1 MFGSMR
7 LSAALTLA
15 ALAAG
20 SVQAQIAINP
30 AAGAAAR
37 GFGGFTGVSAGV
49 GLPIGGIGVTTPFGL
64 STVGGNPWAGGT
76 LGLSPYG
83 VGGYGL
89 ATQPGY
95 SGGYDPPYQYNPPY
109 FGYRQD
115 PMNGYLTGVASVT
128 SATGQYW
135 KDIQSARLT
144 REEAHRSA
152 FETARKRLEL
162 QRWAEAQKPKTQDI
176 IDATVRSDLDR
187 ARRDAPMT
195 EVVSGKSLNDL
206 LNNVRKLGRL
216 SRGPNISL
224 EEDTLKHVNLTS
236 PAVSGNVGMLKD
248 GGKITWPLSL
258 QEKQFEDLRTRL
270 ARNIEQAVEAIKTDR
285 DGKVEPRLMRDIE
298 ADRRALAEMVKNSQ
312 DDLTIGQYLE
322 AQRFMG
328 QLSAAVSALKD
339 PQVKK
344 YFSNTWNAKGKT
356 VAELMEHMK
365 TEGLNF
371 GAAGPGDEA
380 AYMALYY
387 ALREF
392 ESGLA
397 LAQK

>member
-1 MFGSMR
+1 MFGSRR
-7 LSAALTLA
+7 LSAALALA

-20 SVQAQIAINP
+20 AAQAQIAMNP
-30 AAGAAAR
+30 GAAGAM
-37 GFGGFTGVSAGV
+37 GFGGFSGGTAGV
-49 GLPIGGIGVTTPFGL
+49 GLPIGGIGVATPYGL
-64 STVGGNPWAGGT
+64 STVGGNPYAAGS
-76 LGLSPYG
+76 LGMSPYG

-89 ATQPGY
+89 STAPG
-95 SGGYDPPYQYNPPY
+95 GGGMPFPYQYNP
-109 FGYRQD
+109 GYGIRQD

-144 REEAHRSA
+144 REEARRSS
-152 FETARKRLEL
+152 FETTRKQIEL
-162 QRWAEAQKPKTQDI
+162 QRWYEAQKPKTQDI
-176 IDATVRSDLDR
+176 IDSTVKSDLDR
-187 ARRDAPMT
+187 ARKDAPMT
-195 EVVSGKSLNDL
+195 EVIAGKSLNDL

-216 SRGPNISL
+216 TRGPNIQL
-224 EEDTLKHVNLTS
+224 EEETLKHINLTS
-236 PAVSGNVGMLKD
+236 PAVSGNVGLLKD

-258 QEKQFEDLRTRL
+258 QEKQFEVIRTRL
-270 ARNIEQAVEAIKTDR
+270 SRNIEQAVDAIKTN
-285 DGKVEPRLMRDIE
+285 DGKVEARLLLDIE
-298 ADRRALAEMVKNSQ
+298 ADRKALAELVKNSQ

-328 QLSAAVSALKD
+328 QLSAAVNALKD

-344 YFSNTWNAKGKT
+344 YFSNTWNAKGKN

-371 GAAGPGDEA
+371 GSAGPGDEA

>member
-1 MFGSMR
+1 MFGSVR
-7 LSAALTLA
+7 LSVALALA

-30 AAGAAAR
+30 GAAGAM
-37 GFGGFTGVSAGV
+37 GFGGFTGGTAGV
-49 GLPIGGIGVTTPFGL
+49 GLPVGGIGITTPYGL
-64 STVGGNPWAGGT
+64 STVGGNPYASGS
-76 LGLSPYG
+76 LGVSPYG

-89 ATQPGY
+89 STMPGY
-95 SGGYDPPYQYNPPY
+95 SSPYAYNPPY
-109 FGYRQD
+109 YGYRQD

-144 REEAHRSA
+144 REEARRSS
-152 FETARKRLEL
+152 FETTRKQLEL
-162 QRWAEAQKPKTQDI
+162 QRWYEVQKPKTQDLV
-176 IDATVRSDLDR
+176 DAAVRTELEG

-195 EVVSGKSLNDL
+195 DVVAGRSLNAL

-216 SRGPNISL
+216 SRGPNIQL
-224 EEDTLKHVNLTS
+224 EEDTLKHINLTS

-258 QEKQFEDLRTRL
+258 QEKPFEDVRTRL
-270 ARNIEQAVEAIKTDR
+270 ARNIEQAVDAIKTN
-285 DGKVEPRLMRDIE
+285 DGKVEPRLLRDIE
-298 ADRRALAEMVKNSQ
+298 ADRKALDAMVKNSQ
-312 DDLTIGQYLE
+312 DDMTIGQYLE

-328 QLSAAVSALKD
+328 QLSAAVNSLKD
-339 PQVKK
+339 PAIKK
-344 YFSNTWNAKGKT
+344 YFNNTWNAKGKN

-365 TEGLNF
+365 NEGLNF
-371 GAAGPGDEA
+371 GPAGPGDES